1 MEKIYMIKY
10 SLTRKPKNKLQE
22 NLDELLSRDDRFLL
36 QESDFE
42 KYKESVDKRIRKAN
56 EANYRC
62 KPERDSYEI
71 RFGFE
76 KFPND
81 RELYISDSLITLKL
95 FEMKP
100 ETIIDHHIL
109 NNHQNGR

>member
-22 NLDELLSRDDRFLL
+22 NLDELLSEDDRFLL
-36 QESDFE
+36 RESDFE

-56 EANYRC
+56 EANRRC
-62 KPERDSYEI
+62 KPENDSLEI
-71 RFGFE
+71 RFE
-76 KFPND
+76 SKKFPDD

-95 FEMKP
+95 LEMKP
-100 ETIIDHHIL
+100 KTITDHCIL
-109 NNHQNGR
+109 SI

>member
-22 NLDELLSRDDRFLL
+22 NLDELLSGDDRFLL
-36 QESDFE
+36 KESDFE

-56 EANYRC
+56 EVNHRC
-62 KPERDSYEI
+62 KPENDSYEI
-71 RFGFE
+71 RFDFE
-76 KFPND
+76 RFPND

-100 ETIIDHHIL
+100 ETIINHDIL
-109 NNHQNGR
+109 NNHQNRR